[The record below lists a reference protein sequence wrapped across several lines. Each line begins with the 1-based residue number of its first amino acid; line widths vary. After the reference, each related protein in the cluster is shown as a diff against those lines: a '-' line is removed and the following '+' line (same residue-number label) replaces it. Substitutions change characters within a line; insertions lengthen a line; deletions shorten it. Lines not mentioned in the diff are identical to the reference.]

1 MDTKKS
7 DCKWCMA
14 RGLCDARTPEE
25 CEALLA
31 HLARQ
36 ESLSQRMSRIRQ
48 PVVGTVLEC
57 IKA

>member
-1 MDTKKS
+1 MVDGCG
-7 DCKWCMA
+7 CKMCTA
-14 RGLCDARTPEE
+14 RGLCDARTKEE
-25 CEALLA
+25 CEALLG

-36 ESLSQRMSRIRQ
+36 ESLSQRMSRARQ

>member
-1 MDTKKS
+1 M
-7 DCKWCMA
+7 CMA
-14 RGLCDARTPEE
+14 RGLCDARTKEE
-25 CEALLA
+25 CEALLE

-36 ESLSQRMSRIRQ
+36 ESLTQRMSRVRQ

>member
-1 MDTKKS
+1 MCT
-7 DCKWCMA
+7 A